1 MTESVAYLDPLQGGS
16 NKEQK
21 ARIRQR
27 FLTELTAPWWTH
39 TKHNASATED
49 IKNMSQRCVIAMPA
63 APKDGCWHH
72 SQQLMAISCIYNLAP
87 SFIKKIHL
95 NIMIQYFSGLICYCF

>member
-1 MTESVAYLDPLQGGS
+1 MTESAAYLDPLQGGS

-27 FLTELTAPWWTH
+27 FLTELTAAWWTH

-63 APKDGCWHH
+63 APKDAARKLA
-72 SQQLMAISCIYNLAP
+72 SQSTTDRR
-87 SFIKKIHL
+87 
-95 NIMIQYFSGLICYCF
+95 

>member
-1 MTESVAYLDPLQGGS
+1 MCTSTVEQCESVAYLDPLQGGS

-27 FLTELTAPWWTH
+27 FLTVLTAAWWTH

-63 APKDGCWHH
+63 APKGAARMLASQSTTDGC
-72 SQQLMAISCIYNLAP
+72 
-87 SFIKKIHL
+87 
-95 NIMIQYFSGLICYCF
+95 